1 MDILVVKQGKLIVDG
16 GFGCEEINKDDNF
29 FLWSLF

>member
-16 GFGCEEINKDDNF
+16 GFGFEEINKDDNF
-29 FLWSLF
+29 FL